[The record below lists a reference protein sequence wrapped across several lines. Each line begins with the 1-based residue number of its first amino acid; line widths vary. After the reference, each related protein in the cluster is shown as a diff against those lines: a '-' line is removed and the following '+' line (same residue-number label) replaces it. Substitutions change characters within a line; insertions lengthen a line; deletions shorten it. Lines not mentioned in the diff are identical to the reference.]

1 MAGPFKMKG
10 SPMARNFGVGSPV
23 RDGQA
28 TKGKLKKTFTGP
40 IKPMTDKDGDGIPV
54 GVDVKDTPGGKQ
66 SNPKPKKHWNEYNT
80 PKKTEPVSNIKTDP
94 RKRPYDDGRNKGTL
108 KGNTKFK
115 SDINH
120 TFRGGGAERYKRN
133 IKKNLK
139 KIYNY
144 FTEE

>member
-10 SPMARNFGVGSPV
+10 SPMARNFGAPFK
-23 RDGQA
+23 DN
-28 TKGKLKKTFTGP
+28 
-40 IKPMTDKDGDGIPV
+40 DKV
-54 GVDVKDTPGGKQ
+54 AGGKK
-66 SNPKPKKHWNEYNT
+66 STEKIWNEANAEYLEKGSKAESEIKEKANTEVNKAVKYNKSRANYLKYAASIAPT
-80 PKKTEPVSNIKTDP
+80 PSQSAKS
-94 RKRPYDDGRNKGTL
+94 KGTL